1 MRKIA
6 SNSNKKIVNKKIRA
20 ANFLSFYHLPNGLD
34 FCICPGY
41 KQEHYVF
48 LFRMRVHKNLIIN
61 SSRPRAEQTVKLGP
75 IDLMRRNGD
84 SSKGSQTDKAETAG
98 DVKEPIIIINQPKQ
112 AELQVQ
118 LELQQEVTIEELEGA
133 NPEAKDQEENDDDED
148 DGSTDWND
156 RISRIKGTTVG
167 KLSPLGRAGKSQL
180 SMFRAEGKDL
190 KKLLSA
196 EDLTIYKTDT
206 IAIMIRKSGRLVDFL
221 DGYDKLIREGYVL
234 SHQEPV
240 DTFFEIP
247 IAGIKT
253 RLGKLYFFHH
263 RKYTTMDPPP
273 DPQIRGGIDQKQVAA
288 VLAQGTTS

>member
-1 MRKIA
+1 
-6 SNSNKKIVNKKIRA
+6 
-20 ANFLSFYHLPNGLD
+20 
-34 FCICPGY
+34 
-41 KQEHYVF
+41 
-48 LFRMRVHKNLIIN
+48 
-61 SSRPRAEQTVKLGP
+61 VKLGP
-75 IDLMRRNGD
+75 IDLTRRNGD
-84 SSKGSQTDKAETAG
+84 SSKESQTDKAETAG
-98 DVKEPIIIINQPKQ
+98 DVKEPIIINQSKQ
-112 AELQVQ
+112 VELEVQ
-118 LELQQEVTIEELEGA
+118 LELQQEVMIEELEGA
-133 NPEAKDQEENDDDED
+133 SPEAKDQGENDDDS
-148 DGSTDWND
+148 STDWND
-156 RISRIKGTTVG
+156 RISRIKGTAVD

-190 KKLLSA
+190 KKLLGA
-196 EDLTIYKTDT
+196 GDLTIYKTDA
-206 IAIMIRKSGRLVDFL
+206 IAVMIRKSGRLVDFL

-288 VLAQGTTS
+288 VLAQGTAS